1 MQALLFISAGI
12 AIGATLLSIVK
23 LLADYKEVLTAKILT
38 FALLGAICYVLAH
51 VVPENSN
58 LYLVLLSLAS
68 TVSPLFWIFTL
79 SFFQTKEEP
88 FKLAPIHYV
97 LFTASVSLGLTVC
110 FRATYGLMPDLDLL
124 VILNFVVKTSL
135 VCAGIYVVC
144 KNWTNDLMQ
153 CRRNLRLGIVLAT
166 GLLVLFA
173 LTTELI
179 FSGSKIPEL
188 VNVLTISV
196 IALIS
201 LFQAYW
207 LLISNPEGFIL
218 AIESIEV
225 EKKTGIEQHNNIDV
239 TDERWLEKLS
249 SCMEDESYYK
259 NTDLTIRTL
268 SSHIG
273 VPEHHLRRLINQ
285 HLGYRNFNDY
295 LNRFRIKEASQRL
308 LDPKQMRLPITTI
321 AIESGYTSLTTFNK
335 AFKLINETTPSEF
348 RKAALD

>member
-1 MQALLFISAGI
+1 MQAILYISAGI
-12 AIGATLLSIVK
+12 AIGATLLSIIK
-23 LLADYKEVLTAKILT
+23 LLADYKEVLTAKILM
-38 FALLGAICYVLAH
+38 FALLGAICYVLGH
-51 VVPENSN
+51 VVPESSD
-58 LYLVLLSLAS
+58 LYLVLLSLSS

-88 FKLAPIHYV
+88 FHLAPIHYV
-97 LFTASVSLGLTVC
+97 FFTVSVSLGLTVC
-110 FRATYGLMPDLDLL
+110 FKIAYGEMVELDFL
-124 VILNFVVKTSL
+124 VLLNFMVKTSL

-144 KNWTNDLMQ
+144 KNWKNDLMQ

-179 FSGSKIPEL
+179 FSGSKIPEV

-218 AIESIEV
+218 AIESIDGKRQTESSSDTHV
-225 EKKTGIEQHNNIDV
+225 DI
-239 TDERWLEKLS
+239 TDEGWLEKLS
-249 SCMEDESYYK
+249 ICMEDESYYK

-308 LDPKQMRLPITTI
+308 LDPKQNRLPITTI

-335 AFKLINETTPSEF
+335 AFKLINEMTPREF

>member
-1 MQALLFISAGI
+1 MQAILYISAGI
-12 AIGATLLSIVK
+12 AIGTTLLSIIK
-23 LLADYKEVLTAKILT
+23 LLADYNEVLTAKILM

-51 VVPENSN
+51 LVPETSN
-58 LYLVLLSLAS
+58 LYLVLLSLTS

-88 FKLAPIHYV
+88 FHLAPKHYIF
-97 LFTASVSLGLTVC
+97 FTASVSLGLTVC
-110 FRATYGLMPDLDLL
+110 FRAAYGVMPELDFL
-124 VILNFVVKTSL
+124 VILNFIVKTSL

-179 FSGSKIPEL
+179 FSGSKTPEL
-188 VNVLTISV
+188 VNVLTVSV
-196 IALIS
+196 IAVIS

-225 EKKTGIEQHNNIDV
+225 EKQTGIRLQDNIDV
-239 TDERWLEKLS
+239 TDEGWLEKLNA
-249 SCMEDESYYK
+249 CMEDESYYK
-259 NTDLTIRTL
+259 NTDLTIRNL

-335 AFKLINETTPSEF
+335 AFKLINEMTPSEF